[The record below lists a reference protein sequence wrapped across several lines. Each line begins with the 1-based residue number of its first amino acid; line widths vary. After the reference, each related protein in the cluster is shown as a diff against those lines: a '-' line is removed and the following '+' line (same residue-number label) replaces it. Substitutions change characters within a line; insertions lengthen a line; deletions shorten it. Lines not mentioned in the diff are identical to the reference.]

1 MEENRKNPRGRGS
14 KYEDRKAQAE
24 LMWADRFEM
33 TIPEIAKKYK
43 VSVRTVRNRLDE
55 FPKENYDR
63 SLVKIRA
70 DEKEV
75 SPAQLTESAQMWEDR
90 NNGMTLDQLSKK
102 YGMAKETI
110 RNKLNGYFPDRPTV
124 ALEKQRIRENDK
136 LDFLEEEAIKLLGQD
151 YIVVNHGKTIIDP
164 RTGEPML
171 DHEPKFKAIKAL
183 LDIHARRGKLNG
195 SDAPQRAEVKHTVGE
210 KDEEDLMDL
219 FEAARAK
226 QEATE
231 ARIRK
236 ALDGGGEIIDA
247 EVVEESDE

>member
-63 SLVKIRA
+63 SLVKVHPEEQA
-70 DEKEV
+70 V
-75 SPAQLTESAQMWEDR
+75 SPAKLSETAQMWEDR
-90 NNGMTLDQLSKK
+90 MSGMTLEQLAKK
-102 YGMAKETI
+102 YEMDTKTVQ
-110 RNKLNGYFPDRPTV
+110 RRLNGYFPDKPTL
-124 ALEKQRIRENDK
+124 ALEKIRARENDK
-136 LDFLEEEAIKLLGQD
+136 LDFLEEQAIKLLDQE

-171 DHEPKFKAIKAL
+171 DNEPKFKAIKAL